1 MNLDCLSYQG
11 GGKPSSEI
19 ETSAKVGQMYIDT
32 DGTAVYIKT
41 ADNKF
46 HHLVFEE
53 DLSSLGY
60 GDMLKSVYATNEKSA
75 SGYVDKAIVADTASK
90 TTGIATFGS
99 KTFDGSA
106 NVTLATADEV
116 SHFTNVQADWNET
129 TDSSDAFIKNKPTA
143 LPADGGNADTVGGKS
158 VNDSDSTD
166 SSLWTAKK
174 ISDML
179 AGKVDTS
186 KVGASDGVAQLDSTG
201 KVPSSQLPSYVDDV
215 VEVNTYAEL
224 PPTGE
229 AGIIYVVLTGDEA
242 NRVYRWSGSSYVEIS
257 PSVALGQVA
266 GTAYPGDLGA
276 KNASDISTLD
286 AKVDTHI
293 GKKDNPHEV
302 TKEQVGLGNVDN
314 VRQFS
319 ATNKP
324 AIADIS
330 DGTTIVVEADTL
342 ILDGGTSAS

>member
-1 MNLDCLSYQG
+1 
-11 GGKPSSEI
+11 
-19 ETSAKVGQMYIDT
+19 MYIDT

-143 LPADGGNADTVGGKS
+143 LPADGGNADTVGE
-158 VNDSDSTD
+158 
-166 SSLWTAKK
+166 
-174 ISDML
+174 
-179 AGKVDTS
+179 
-186 KVGASDGVAQLDSTG
+186 
-201 KVPSSQLPSYVDDV
+201 SQ
-215 VEVNTYAEL
+215 
-224 PPTGE
+224 
-229 AGIIYVVLTGDEA
+229 
-242 NRVYRWSGSSYVEIS
+242 
-257 PSVALGQVA
+257 
-266 GTAYPGDLGA
+266 
-276 KNASDISTLD
+276 
-286 AKVDTHI
+286 
-293 GKKDNPHEV
+293 
-302 TKEQVGLGNVDN
+302 
-314 VRQFS
+314 
-319 ATNKP
+319 
-324 AIADIS
+324 
-330 DGTTIVVEADTL
+330 
-342 ILDGGTSAS
+342 